1 MIYIGAEI
9 FIEPGQT
16 AAEINGW
23 FETMSRHGMKLTRI
37 RMFENYMHKDGV
49 WDFSLFDIA
58 FIAAEKHGVLIY
70 ANLFPDTGFDDV
82 GGFKFCR
89 DDAHL
94 ASVANYIK
102 HLVIHFSDFSSLYGW
117 VPINEP
123 GLGAMPD
130 DELAANHFKLWKS
143 ELAANEYTSNGFTTF
158 DLAEERFLLHYNTWF
173 LKWLTEEIRKYD
185 PIRPIHVNNH
195 DIFKHA
201 AEYDFPAWREFLSS
215 LGGSAHASWHF
226 DYFNR
231 EQYAVGMSANAE
243 MLRSGAGDLPWF
255 MTELQ
260 GGNNTYSGK
269 TPLCPTAA
277 EIAQW
282 LWINI
287 GSGSKGGMFWCLN
300 PRRSGFEAGE
310 WGMLDYLDE
319 PTDRVQM
326 AGAISAAI
334 DRHERLV
341 DDAVVLDSGLSVIYT
356 RESLWIE
363 KLLQIK
369 SSHFEGRAVGGI
381 MKSALAYFEALSE
394 MGVHAAFQEIGEY
407 DFSLANYTG
416 KAIILAHQVS
426 IPSKY
431 WNLLSEFIYKGGKLI
446 VDGLTAYYDENAY
459 LIQGAQFPLR
469 ECFGAVVREFKLVND
484 VYKVGFTDPLLSVDA
499 HLWKG
504 ILKLDTAVSVA
515 REKDETLACRNTYGA
530 GSVLWMPSLIGLG
543 GRITYY
549 SGLCKL
555 LSSELYGI
563 IAELPVKFSRRQ
575 PGMLMKVLKNEGHFI
590 TVMVNKSGAD
600 VRLELDVPTLKLA
613 QVVFSSID
621 PTGKRSEA
629 IEPFTNRGTVMVAAE
644 ETLVLKWVR
653 L

>member
-16 AAEINGW
+16 EAEIDGW
-23 FETMSRHGMKLTRI
+23 FETMNRMGMGLTRI
-37 RMFENYMHKDGV
+37 RMFESYMHRDDV
-49 WDFSLFDIA
+49 WDFSLFDLA
-58 FIAAEKHGVLIY
+58 FKSAEKHGVMIY
-70 ANLFPDTGFDDV
+70 ANLFPETSFDDV

-89 DDAHL
+89 DDEHL

-102 HLVIHFSDFSSLYGW
+102 HLVEHFSGFTSLYGW

-123 GLGAMPD
+123 GLGAVPK
-130 DELAANHFKLWKS
+130 DELSAKQFDLWK
-143 ELAANEYTSNGFTTF
+143 ANLNAPDYSSNGFTTF
-158 DLAEERFLLHYNTWF
+158 ELSEERFLLHYNTWF
-173 LKWLTEEIRKYD
+173 LRWLTEEIRKYD
-185 PIRPIHVNNH
+185 SVRPIHVNNH
-195 DIFKHA
+195 DIFKHV
-201 AEYDFPAWREFLSS
+201 AEYDFTAWRKFLTS

-243 MLRSGAGDLPWF
+243 ILRSGAGELEWF

-269 TPLCPTAA
+269 TPLCPTPA

-310 WGMLDYLDE
+310 WAMLDFLDQPTDRLLMAASVGKAISLDE
-319 PTDRVQM
+319 PLFDNAQVF
-326 AGAISAAI
+326 
-334 DRHERLV
+334 
-341 DDAVVLDSGLSVIYT
+341 DSGISVLYT

-369 SSHFEGRAVGGI
+369 GASFEGRSIGGA

-394 MGVHAAFQEIGEY
+394 MGVHAAFKEIREY
-407 DFSLANYTG
+407 DFTLESYKG
-416 KAIILAHQVS
+416 KAIVLAHQVS
-426 IPSKY
+426 IPSRY
-431 WNLLSEFIYKGGKLI
+431 WKLLGEFVYKGGKLI

-459 LIQGAQFPLR
+459 LIQGKDFPLR
-469 ECFGAVVREFKLVND
+469 ECFGAVIKE
-484 VYKVGFTDPLLSVDA
+484 YKMVDNVFTVGFTDPLLSIDA

-504 ILKLDTAVSVA
+504 ILKLDTAVAVA
-515 REKDETLACRNTYGA
+515 RNKDEVLACRNNYGA
-530 GSVLWMPSLIGLG
+530 GSVLWMPALVGLG

-555 LSSELYGI
+555 LS
-563 IAELPVKFSRRQ
+563 AELFDVLEGLPIRFAQRR
-575 PGMLMKVLKNEGHFI
+575 PGMLMKVLKNADSFI
-590 TVMVNKSGAD
+590 TILVNKSGAD
-600 VRLELDVPTLKLA
+600 VRLEMEASGFRLIGAL
-613 QVVFSSID
+613 FSS
-621 PTGKRSEA
+621 
-629 IEPFTNRGTVMVAAE
+629 RGGVDIASFAQRGSVLVTAE
-644 ETLVLKWVR
+644 ETLVLKWAGV
-653 L
+653 